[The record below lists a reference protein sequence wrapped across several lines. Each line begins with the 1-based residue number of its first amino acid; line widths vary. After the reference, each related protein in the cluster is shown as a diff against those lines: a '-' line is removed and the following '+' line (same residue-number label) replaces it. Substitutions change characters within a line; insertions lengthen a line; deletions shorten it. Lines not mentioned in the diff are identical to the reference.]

1 MYSMLMIKIVKVKMI
16 IGPSLGGGGHP
27 FNLKFRCKQSRVLFK
42 DKNKVMYSDVEII
55 IGP

>member
-1 MYSMLMIKIVKVKMI
+1 MI
-16 IGPSLGGGGHP
+16 IGASLGGGHP
-27 FNLKFRCKQSRVLFK
+27 SNLKQSVKFK